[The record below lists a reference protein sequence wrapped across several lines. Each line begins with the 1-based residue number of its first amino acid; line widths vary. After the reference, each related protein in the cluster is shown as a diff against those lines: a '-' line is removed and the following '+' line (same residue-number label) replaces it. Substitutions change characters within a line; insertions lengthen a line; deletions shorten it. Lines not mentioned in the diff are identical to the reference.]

1 MSVVSNQKLLESLNE
16 SQRAAVTH
24 VDGPIL
30 ILAGPGSGKTRVI
43 THRIAYMISQGVPS
57 SSIVALTFT
66 NKAADEM
73 RVRLERLVGS
83 TQTWTGTFHRFCS
96 RLIRQNANMIGLSE
110 NFTIYDMGDSKKVMK
125 QAIENAEVN
134 PRHFTADAISSQI
147 SNLKSSAVTSEEFE
161 PAPGHVMHSIVARVY
176 PEYQKLLQM
185 ANAVDFDDLLLGAV
199 DLLRH
204 NPELRE
210 SLDLT
215 YQYVM
220 VDEYQDTNIAQYQLI
235 RLLNHNI
242 RNLGVTGDPDQ
253 SIYGWRGANINNI
266 LEFESDYPNVKI
278 VRLEQ
283 NYRSTK
289 AILSVADQLI
299 GNNVQRKHKSLL
311 TDNEQGDP
319 VRLVAYP
326 NPNHEATDI
335 TDTISLSVQKGDF
348 RPRDFAILYRAN
360 WLSRSLEHALR
371 SGSIPYQVVKG
382 HEFYQRREIKDMLAY
397 LHLLNN
403 PSDNVA
409 FERIVNVPPRTIGK
423 VTLNRVRDYA
433 RSNGFTMLDAARQCG
448 MIESI
453 SKAAATKVAG
463 FITLYDQLSEH
474 RTEDVETILRQVI
487 NVTAYRDWLT
497 ADGSEESHERAGNV
511 DELVVAAQE
520 YDNEH
525 PEDGGL
531 DTYLEQAALVSDT
544 DAWESEADYVTLMSL
559 HAAKG
564 LEFPY
569 VFIVGLED
577 GLLPHERSRDSVDE
591 IEEERRLLFVGI
603 TRAQKQLQMSRCS
616 YRFRRGSNWPAI
628 PSGFLMELP
637 RMEMQ
642 IFEPAASDSLEFPDD
657 DDDIPFDIDPW
668 DDDTGSDLRG
678 SEDDET
684 DIVAD
689 AYKSDSSTGGA
700 DTVNE
705 SPATGSAVDTV
716 KKFPRIMTGTEF
728 IKQQEEKA
736 ETRLHPSVFKEGMTV
751 EHDEYGK
758 GSVLKISGTKMKAIA
773 TVHFAG
779 VGRKQFRLA
788 FCNLKIVTEN

>member
-1 MSVVSNQKLLESLNE
+1 MSILSNDQLLEQLNE
-16 SQRAAVTH
+16 SQRLAVTH

-57 SSIVALTFT
+57 ANILALTFT
-66 NKAADEM
+66 NKAASEM

-83 TQTWTGTFHRFCS
+83 THTWTGTFHKFCA
-96 RLIRQNANMIGLSE
+96 RLLRQNANMVGLSE
-110 NFTIYDMGDSKKVMK
+110 NFTIYDMGDSRKVIK

-134 PRHFTADAISSQI
+134 PKHFTPDAIANQI
-147 SNLKSSAVTSEEFE
+147 SNLKSSAVTHEEFS
-161 PAPGHVMHSIVARVY
+161 PTPGHTMHSILARVY

-185 ANAVDFDDLLLGAV
+185 ANAVDFDDLLLYAV

-204 NPELRE
+204 NPDQRE
-210 SLDLT
+210 SVDLK

-220 VDEYQDTNIAQYQLI
+220 VDEYQDTNTAQYQLI
-235 RLLNHNI
+235 RLMNHNI
-242 RNLGVTGDPDQ
+242 QNLGVTGDPDQ
-253 SIYGWRGANINNI
+253 SIYGWRGANLNNI
-266 LEFESDYPNVKI
+266 LDFEKDYPEVKI

-289 AILSVADQLI
+289 SILRVADQLI
-299 GNNVQRKHKSLL
+299 ENNVRRKHKSLV
-311 TDNEQGDP
+311 TDNAEGDQ
-319 VRLVAYP
+319 VRMVAYP
-326 NPNHEATDI
+326 NPQHEATDI
-335 TDTISLSVQKGDF
+335 ADTISLSVQKDTH

-360 WLSRSLEHALR
+360 WLSRSLEHAMR
-371 SGSIPYQVVKG
+371 SAGIPYQVLKG
-382 HEFYQRREIKDMLAY
+382 HEFYQRREIKDMMAY

-409 FERIVNVPPRTIGK
+409 FERIVNVPPRKIGK
-423 VTLNRVRDYA
+423 VTLKRVRDYA
-433 RSNGFTMLDAARQCG
+433 MSNGLTMLDAARQCG

-453 SKAAATKVAG
+453 SKGAATKVAG
-463 FITLYDQLSEH
+463 FVALHDQLSEY
-474 RTEDVETILRQVI
+474 RTEDVETVLRQII
-487 NVTAYRDWLT
+487 NITGYREWLT

-531 DTYLEQAALVSDT
+531 DSYLEQAALVSDT
-544 DAWESEADYVTLMSL
+544 DAWESDADYVTLMTL

-569 VFIVGLED
+569 VFIIGLED

-603 TRAQKQLQMSRCS
+603 TRAQKNLQISRCS
-616 YRFRRGSNWPAI
+616 SRFRRGSLWPAV

-637 RMEMQ
+637 RNEMQ
-642 IFEPAASDSLEFPDD
+642 IFEPAAPESFDFPDGD

-668 DDDTGSDLRG
+668 EGDGDDLRG
-678 SEDDET
+678 AEDDEP
-684 DIVAD
+684 DEKSLSIKAD
-689 AYKSDSSTGGA
+689 SPNSDSSS
-700 DTVNE
+700 VNE
-705 SPATGSAVDTV
+705 ANSNN
-716 KKFPRIMTGTEF
+716 KFPRLMTGTEF
-728 IKQQEEKA
+728 VKKLEEDA
-736 ETRLHPSVFKEGMTV
+736 ETRLHPSMFKEGMAV
-751 EHDEYGK
+751 EHSDYGR
-758 GSVLKISGTKMKAIA
+758 GDIVKISGSKNKTIA
-773 TVHFAG
+773 TVHFPG
-779 VGRKQFRLA
+779 VGKKQFRLA
-788 FCNLKIVTEN
+788 FCNLKIVE